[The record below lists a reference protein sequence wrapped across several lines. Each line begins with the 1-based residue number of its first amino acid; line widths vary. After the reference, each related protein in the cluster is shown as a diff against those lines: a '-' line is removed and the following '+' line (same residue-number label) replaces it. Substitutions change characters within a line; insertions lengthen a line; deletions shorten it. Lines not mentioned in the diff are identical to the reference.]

1 MSRASNSLKATDVT
15 ATPIKLKYSSSYS
28 NTTICNSGIYAQTGI
43 NGPVTITGSI
53 PERTLR
59 YWSAR
64 HLYYSNFLTGSFP
77 LSGSSSDNFL
87 QSTAASGT
95 FEGNTVASA
104 SADVRYFPTESEAK
118 IKIINIPR
126 SAFGEQV
133 SKKSFFLQ
141 SIDPNGYKLVDDG
154 NGNIIDELNDNLHAG
169 NIIYPQGFVIIT
181 NPDYYCVMD
190 GGPVTFPKTYIFDI
204 TQSVKTFAPISGAIP
219 DCAPIDSASLSLYEY
234 PYSNFPS
241 FSINSNGLVT
251 LNPSDPL
258 SSTVGTYKAFYD
270 VQSTYCGTSDEQTIT
285 VEMVD
290 CNIQTV
296 VATALSCS
304 VNGLSLVLVT
314 PTPTPS
320 ATPSPTPSPTPSVT
334 PTPTPTPSFTPSPT
348 PTPTFTPSPTPSATV
363 PPPTPTNTPTPT
375 VTGTPTPTP
384 TVRPPITGSA
394 TVSTVSGDAA
404 CSGGE
409 APFNSPPY
417 TYYIPL
423 PGYTLCDATSIFTSN
438 DTFNWI
444 NAEISTG
451 IPFWVSDR
459 VDGVFYYREFIKSTA
474 GSTAT
479 PTGACSACTGSG
491 TPTPT
496 ATPIP
501 QRNVRIFA
509 DRDGAGPIDQY
520 MQYSLST
527 SPTSWVTSCDDISRA
542 ESLTP
547 YYTIAVDNG
556 VNVNIRVYDI
566 GLGDYVEMDYAFLPA
581 TTPSTTYY
589 ATAVA
594 NNQNEC
600 NPTVTITQDTDIYV
614 KTSETGCG
622 VFSANPCAAPSP
634 TTPP

>member
-95 FEGNTVASA
+95 FEGNTAASA
-104 SADVRYFPTESEAK
+104 SADVRYFPTQSEAK

-154 NGNIIDELNDNLHAG
+154 NGNIVDALNENLHAG

-190 GGPVTFPKTYIFDI
+190 GGPVTFPKNYIFDI

-219 DCAPIDSASLSLYEY
+219 DCAPIDSSSLSLYEY
-234 PYSNFPS
+234 PYYNFPS
-241 FSINSNGLVT
+241 FSIDSNGLVT
-251 LNPSDPL
+251 LNSLDPL

-270 VQSTYCGTSDEQTIT
+270 IQSTYCGTSDEQPITI
-285 VEMVD
+285 EMVD

-304 VNGLSLVLVT
+304 VNGLSLTFIPPT
-314 PTPTPS
+314 PTPTPTS
-320 ATPSPTPSPTPSVT
+320 TPTLTPTPTPTLTPTSTPTPTPPTPTPTLT
-334 PTPTPTPSFTPSPT
+334 PTPTPTPTATPPPT
-348 PTPTFTPSPTPSATV
+348 PTPTPTAT
-363 PPPTPTNTPTPT
+363 PPPTPTPTL
-375 VTGTPTPTP
+375 TPTPTP
-384 TVRPPITGSA
+384 TVYTYSLGYN
-394 TVSTVSGDAA
+394 VSDYGAA
-404 CSGGE
+404 CSDYSTSPTNYYSYNPPPLDNGTILYTSGVYPLTGN
-409 APFNSPPY
+409 AITGYYSDGTNYGYVPGNSGV
-417 TYYIPL
+417 INGL
-423 PGYTLCDATSIFTSN
+423 TSCLN
-438 DTFNWI
+438 
-444 NAEISTG
+444 
-451 IPFWVSDR
+451 P
-459 VDGVFYYREFIKSTA
+459 
-474 GSTAT
+474 
-479 PTGACSACTGSG
+479 

-496 ATPIP
+496 PTPPPGEGFAT
-501 QRNVRIFA
+501 NT
-509 DRDGAGPIDQY
+509 
-520 MQYSLST
+520 ST
-527 SPTSWVTSCDDISRA
+527 TFTNS
-542 ESLTP
+542 
-547 YYTIAVDNG
+547 
-556 VNVNIRVYDI
+556 
-566 GLGDYVEMDYAFLPA
+566 GDACSTFVP
-581 TTPSTTYY
+581 PSTT
-589 ATAVA
+589 
-594 NNQNEC
+594 
-600 NPTVTITQDTDIYV
+600 IYLN
-614 KTSETGCG
+614 
-622 VFSANPCAAPSP
+622 AD
-634 TTPP
+634 TTPNVGDYFYTTALCTPGTEFVGNGNFYRVVKNPNLWALRISSFGDITEVVSCP